1 MRRGETNPVQSDLP
15 DHRAQSV
22 HPALPDRPAKSGL
35 PEVPDRPDRHPR
47 RGIAHYIALGLS
59 AAVLLIVVALALVL
73 VVVPRIAGAT
83 PLTVLTSSME
93 PGLPP
98 GTLIVVQ
105 PVDTDTLGV
114 GDVVTYQIRSGESA
128 VSTHRII
135 RVDASTTGER
145 SFILQGDNNGSP
157 DPDPVLPEQV
167 QGRVWYSVPFVGF
180 ANSAVNGVDRAWIVP
195 SLAALLIAY
204 AGYTLARGVR
214 EAIVARRE
222 RAVADPANPPGRG

>member
-1 MRRGETNPVQSDLP
+1 MTRGE
-15 DHRAQSV
+15 
-22 HPALPDRPAKSGL
+22 DRPAPPGR
-35 PEVPDRPDRHPR
+35 RPDRR
-47 RGIAHYIALGLS
+47 DLLAVKGIAHSIGLGLS
-59 AAVLLIVVALALVL
+59 AAVLVLVVALAVILL
-73 VVVPRIAGAT
+73 VVPKIAGAT

-105 PVDTDTLGV
+105 PVDTDDLGV
-114 GDVVTYQIRSGESA
+114 GDVVTYQIRSGDPA
-128 VSTHRII
+128 VITHRII
-135 RVDASTTGER
+135 RVDAEVSGER

-157 DPDPVLPEQV
+157 DADPVQPVQV

-204 AGYTLARGVR
+204 AAYSLARGTR
-214 EAIVARRE
+214 DAIVARRE
-222 RAVADPANPPGRG
+222 RAAGRTGAVNPGAERAGADRTGIPGQLS